1 MPDLFVETAIALLT
15 AHVLADFVFQ
25 TNWIVA
31 NKRNPAVLGLH
42 AGIVLICSVVALGGS
57 LPLALIVALIHLCI
71 DAVKTYGLPG
81 DRLWA
86 YLADQAA
93 HLLTIAIAA
102 WLWPDAIAQGY
113 WAGHIDMLLPIALFV
128 TGLILATRAGF
139 PAIGYLMAQFP
150 INNESESLENA
161 GKIIGL
167 LERTLIYLMVMI
179 GEPAGIGF
187 LIAAKSIL
195 RFDTVSKDRAISE
208 YVIIGTLAS
217 FGWALIM
224 ALITQ
229 TLMKTL

>member
-1 MPDLFVETAIALLT
+1 MPDLFVQTALAMLT

-25 TNWIVA
+25 TNWIIA
-31 NKRNPAVLGLH
+31 NKRKPAVLVLH
-42 AGIVLICSVVALGGS
+42 AGIVFVCTTVALGGS
-57 LPLALIVALIHLCI
+57 VQLALFIGLVHLAI
-71 DAVKTYGLPG
+71 DAVKTYTPST
-81 DRLWA
+81 DTLWA
-86 YLADQAA
+86 YFTDQAA
-93 HLLTIAIAA
+93 HLLTIAVAA
-102 WLWPDAIAQGY
+102 WLVPSAMAMGL
-113 WAGHIDMLLPIALFV
+113 WAHHIDTLLPIAVFV

-139 PAIGYLMAQFP
+139 PAIGYLMARFP
-150 INNESESLENA
+150 VKNDTEGLENA

-224 ALITQ
+224 ALVTQ
-229 TLMKTL
+229 TILKAL

>member
-1 MPDLFVETAIALLT
+1 MPDMFIQTAIALLLG
-15 AHVLADFVFQ
+15 HVLADFVFQ
-25 TNWIVA
+25 TNWIVS
-31 NKRNPAVLGLH
+31 NKRNPMVLALH
-42 AGIVLICSVVALGGS
+42 AGIVFLCTIVALGGN
-57 LPLALIVALIHLCI
+57 LQLALIIAVVHLVI
-71 DAVKTYGLPG
+71 DAVKVYTPST
-81 DRLWA
+81 DTLWA

-102 WLWPDAIAQGY
+102 WLVPAAMTMGI
-113 WAGHIDMLLPIALFV
+113 WAAHIDTLLPIAVFI
-128 TGLILATRAGF
+128 TGLVLATRAGF
-139 PAIGYLMAQFP
+139 PAIGYLMAGFSVK
-150 INNESESLENA
+150 NDTEGLENA

-179 GEPAGIGF
+179 GEPTGIGF

-224 ALITQ
+224 AFIAQVVMNSL
-229 TLMKTL
+229 